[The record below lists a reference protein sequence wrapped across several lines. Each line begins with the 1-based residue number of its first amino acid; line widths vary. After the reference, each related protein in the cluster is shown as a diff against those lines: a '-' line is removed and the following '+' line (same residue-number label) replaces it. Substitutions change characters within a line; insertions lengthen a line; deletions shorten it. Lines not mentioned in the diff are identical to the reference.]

1 MIDFPVISWIGV
13 AVAAVAAFVF
23 GAIYYTALG
32 RPWMKA
38 ARIDPESTTM
48 SAALFIVSFLGL
60 LIMSAILALVIGAV
74 AGSPAGMVASIQV
87 ALVLWVGVN
96 LAPMAVNH
104 RYQGFGWDLT
114 VIDGIYWL
122 GVFLVLAIV
131 QSLFA

>member
-60 LIMSAILALVIGAV
+60 LIMSAILALV
-74 AGSPAGMVASIQV
+74 
-87 ALVLWVGVN
+87 
-96 LAPMAVNH
+96 
-104 RYQGFGWDLT
+104 
-114 VIDGIYWL
+114 
-122 GVFLVLAIV
+122 
-131 QSLFA
+131 